1 MSPRLQR
8 GSAVVL
14 AMLVLATATTLV
26 IGTLWQQSAL
36 IRETENDRAYAQ
48 ARWLLR
54 GAIDWAGVIL
64 REDAR
69 TTNVDHRG
77 EPWAVPLA
85 DTRLNESDGRP
96 AAYLAGSIDDEQAKF
111 NLRNLLAGTDL
122 NGGELQAL
130 RRLLGALRIE
140 ERLAD
145 KIGERLLAAQKARS
159 SEPAIGLAY
168 VDDLLQVG
176 LQPEQIQRLKGF
188 VTILPEPT
196 PLNVNTASAEVLVA
210 RIAGLELTD
219 ARRIVAAR
227 DRAYFKD
234 MGDALARLREAVPS
248 VADTGLAVT
257 TRYFSVEGM
266 VSYGPARLAAH
277 ALVRREPVTLE
288 VLWMKEAG

>member
-1 MSPRLQR
+1 MKQH
-8 GSAVVL
+8 GSAVLL
-14 AMLVLATATTLV
+14 AMLVLAAASALV
-26 IGTLWQQSAL
+26 AGTLWQQNAL
-36 IRETENDRAYAQ
+36 IRETENERAYAQ

-69 TTNVDHRG
+69 TSSVDHLG

-85 DTRLNESDGRP
+85 DTRLNENDGRP
-96 AAYLAGSIDDEQAKF
+96 PAYLAGTIDDEQAKF
-111 NLRNLLAGTDL
+111 NLRNLLSGAEL
-122 NGGELQAL
+122 NADEVQSL
-130 RRLLGALRIE
+130 RRLLAALRID

-145 KIGERLLAAQKARS
+145 RIAERVLAAQKARA

-176 LQPEQIQRLKGF
+176 LEPDQFQRLRGF

-196 PLNVNTASAEVLVA
+196 PLNVNTASAEVLSA
-210 RIAGLELTD
+210 RITGLELTD

-234 MGDALARLREAVPS
+234 LGDALTRLRE
-248 VADTGLAVT
+248 VAPRVTDSGLAVS
-257 TRYFSVEGM
+257 TRYFGVDGV
-266 VSYGPARLAAH
+266 VSYGPARLAAR
-277 ALVRREPVTLE
+277 ALVRRDGAAQTE
-288 VLWMKEAG
+288 VLWMKEAA

>member
-14 AMLVLATATTLV
+14 AMLVLATATTLI

-36 IRETENDRAYAQ
+36 IRATENERAYAQ

-96 AAYLAGSIDDEQAKF
+96 AAYLAGSIDDKQAKF

-145 KIGERLLAAQKARS
+145 RIGERLLAVQKARS

-277 ALVRREPVTLE
+277 ALVRREPVTLQA
-288 VLWMKEAG
+288 LWMKEAG

>member
-1 MSPRLQR
+1 MNSQR

-14 AMLVLATATTLV
+14 AMLVLAVATTLI
-26 IGTLWQQSAL
+26 IGTLWQQNAL
-36 IRETENDRAYAQ
+36 IRETENDRAYSQ

-69 TTNVDHRG
+69 TTSVDHRG

-85 DTRLNESDGRP
+85 DTRLNENDGRP
-96 AAYLAGSIDDEQAKF
+96 AAYLAGTIDDEQAKF
-111 NLRNLLAGTDL
+111 NLRNLLTGTDL
-122 NGGELQAL
+122 NAMELQSL
-130 RRLLGALRIE
+130 RRLLSALRIE
-140 ERLAD
+140 ERYAD
-145 KIGERLLAAQKARS
+145 KIGERLVAAQRARS

-176 LQPEQIQRLKGF
+176 LAPEQVQRLKAF

-196 PLNVNTASAEVLVA
+196 QLNVNTASAEVLSA
-210 RIAGLELTD
+210 RIGGLELTD

-248 VADTGLAVT
+248 VTEAGLSVT
-257 TRYFSVEGM
+257 TRYFSVDGM
-266 VSYGPARLAAH
+266 ASYGPARLAAH
-277 ALVRREPVTLE
+277 ALVRRDPVTLE
-288 VLWMKEAG
+288 VLWVKEAS

>member
-1 MSPRLQR
+1 MKQR
-8 GSAVVL
+8 GSALLL
-14 AMLVLATATTLV
+14 AMLVLAVATTLI

-48 ARWLLR
+48 APLLLR

-69 TTNVDHRG
+69 TTSVDHRG

-85 DTRLNESDGRP
+85 DTRLNENDGRP
-96 AAYLAGSIDDEQAKF
+96 AAYLAGTIDDEQAKF
-111 NLRNLLAGTDL
+111 NLRNLLAGTDV
-122 NGGELQAL
+122 NAMELQAL

-140 ERLAD
+140 ERFAD
-145 KIGERLLAAQKARS
+145 KIGERLQAAQRARS

-176 LQPEQIQRLKGF
+176 IAPEQIERLKGF

-196 PLNVNTASAEVLVA
+196 QLNVNTASAEVLSA
-210 RIAGLELTD
+210 RIGGLELTD

-234 MGDALARLREAVPS
+234 MGDALARLREVVPS
-248 VADTGLAVT
+248 VTDTGLSVT
-257 TRYFSVEGM
+257 TRYFSVEGL

-288 VLWMKEAG
+288 VLWMKEAS

>member
-1 MSPRLQR
+1 MRQR

-14 AMLVLATATTLV
+14 AMLVLAAATTLV

-85 DTRLNESDGRP
+85 DTRLNENDGRP

-122 NGGELQAL
+122 NAQELQSL
-130 RRLLGALRIE
+130 RRLLGALRLE

-210 RIAGLELTD
+210 RIGGLELTD

-266 VSYGPARLAAH
+266 VSYGPARLAAR

-288 VLWMKEAG
+288 VLWMKEAS